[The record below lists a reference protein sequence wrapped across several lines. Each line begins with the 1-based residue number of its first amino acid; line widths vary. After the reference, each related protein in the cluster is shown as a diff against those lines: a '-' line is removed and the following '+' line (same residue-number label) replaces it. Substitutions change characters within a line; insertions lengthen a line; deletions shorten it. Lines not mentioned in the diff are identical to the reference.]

1 MLRILGTLFLLL
13 SLTAYSLGQSAGP
26 QPVTSQ
32 SGGDFSQN
40 PNAAKVPEGVILVK
54 GAVAS
59 ASDAVTP
66 LPEGGGITGN
76 AYDNPYFHLSYPV
89 APDWMEKF
97 KGPPP
102 SDSGH
107 YVLAQF
113 RPSETFKGA
122 AKGTILVSAQD
133 MFFTPATAGNAME
146 LVQYS
151 KDRLSPEYK
160 VERQPTE
167 VKIAN
172 HAFARFDYIAPA
184 AGLHWYVLA
193 TEIRC
198 HMVEFIFTSRDV
210 KLLDN
215 LIQGMDK
222 MKLPDEANVISGTG
236 GGLSPVCIK
245 DYATGENVIQ
255 QVDPVLTDHRFNP
268 MPVRIIIDKTG
279 KVKHIHLISAF
290 PEQAKSISDAL
301 LQWKFKPYLRN
312 GQPVEVETGIMFGMG
327 QSQQGPPAK
336 STAKTAVSN

>member
-1 MLRILGTLFLLL
+1 
-13 SLTAYSLGQSAGP
+13 
-26 QPVTSQ
+26 
-32 SGGDFSQN
+32 
-40 PNAAKVPEGVILVK
+40 
-54 GAVAS
+54 
-59 ASDAVTP
+59 
-66 LPEGGGITGN
+66 
-76 AYDNPYFHLSYPV
+76 
-89 APDWMEKF
+89 MEKF